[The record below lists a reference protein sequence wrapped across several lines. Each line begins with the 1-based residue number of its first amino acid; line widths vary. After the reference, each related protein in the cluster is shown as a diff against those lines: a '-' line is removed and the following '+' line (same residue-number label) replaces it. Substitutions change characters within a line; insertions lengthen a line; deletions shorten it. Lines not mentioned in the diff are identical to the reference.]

1 MTPAGDATV
10 PGSVEPVI
18 IEPGLVEQ
26 VVVVG
31 TVVSVETDA
40 SVWLIGPTSY
50 CRSPRITGIRPAT
63 PSVDD
68 ALVDASWHDHVGVWA
83 HLRDGVVERYRILPA
98 GRPVGS
104 VGILTG
110 VLATIAPDVDVP
122 E

>member
-1 MTPAGDATV
+1 MPADGATV
-10 PGSVEPVI
+10 SGVVEPVV
-18 IEPGLVEQ
+18 EPAVVEQ

-31 TVVSVETDA
+31 AVLSVETDA

-83 HLRDGVVERYRILPA
+83 HLRDGVVERYRILPV
-98 GRPVGS
+98 GRPAGS

-110 VLATIAPDVDVP
+110 VLTTIAPDLDVS